1 MQLIP
6 QTDLTFWSFAPIG
19 KQTVQNV
26 PEAINA
32 IAIPWFDSVHQMEAK
47 CIFQWALNFYAIIG
61 KQKAEIFSWKK
72 KSLNYTP
79 IERLTFLV
87 MSFCDGSFCV

>member
-72 KSLNYTP
+72 KFELHTNRTAY
-79 IERLTFLV
+79 F
-87 MSFCDGSFCV
+87 F